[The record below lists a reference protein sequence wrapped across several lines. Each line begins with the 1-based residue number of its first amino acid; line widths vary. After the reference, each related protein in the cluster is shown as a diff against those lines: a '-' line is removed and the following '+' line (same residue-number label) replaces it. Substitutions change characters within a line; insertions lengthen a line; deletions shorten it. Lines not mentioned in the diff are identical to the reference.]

1 MASPKIYPSTVNT
14 GNFIVGS
21 LTSVD
26 IVAKEVPDD
35 KGNVMIAA
43 MVIVGV
49 LFDPGTII
57 PPNNWQEIQQNTTST
72 GGMTRVA
79 VFTKLVEEGE
89 TGTYTFT
96 WNNASSIGFW
106 LFAEYGGGDT
116 DRALDGYGAGQ
127 RNALGVGS
135 IAPSVT
141 PEGCNLYNTLV
152 CIWASDLKIGNVMS
166 MNPPNNMTLQ
176 VQSGSLATGFPSLM
190 LCDQELTSND
200 PTGECLATAAFAT
213 TSLGIS
219 FLVKQSIWA
228 GAAPIGS
235 SGGM

>member
-43 MVIVGV
+43 MAIVGV

-96 WNNASSIGFW
+96 WNNASS
-106 LFAEYGGGDT
+106 
-116 DRALDGYGAGQ
+116 
-127 RNALGVGS
+127 
-135 IAPSVT
+135 
-141 PEGCNLYNTLV
+141 
-152 CIWASDLKIGNVMS
+152 
-166 MNPPNNMTLQ
+166 
-176 VQSGSLATGFPSLM
+176 
-190 LCDQELTSND
+190 
-200 PTGECLATAAFAT
+200 
-213 TSLGIS
+213 
-219 FLVKQSIWA
+219 
-228 GAAPIGS
+228 
-235 SGGM
+235 